1 MLGGAGDKIIIGY
14 DLGNAFS
21 QISYSYLSQDCEV
34 ETLSCVAGEEHYN
47 IPTVLCKR
55 QGTGQWLF
63 GREAL
68 RFAQEYPEEAIL
80 VEGLVGLAVTG
91 GQVLVDGE
99 AYEPVALLTLF
110 MKRSLGLLSL
120 VSAPER
126 IVAMMITCR
135 KLDSLLI
142 EVLNQTVT
150 GLGLGYSRVY
160 YQSYAESF
168 YGYML
173 YQSRDLWAEQT
184 VLFDY
189 REDGIYSMRM
199 ECNRRTTPVVAY
211 VHQWIYPFQGESCLP
226 DTAGLE
232 ESRVARLDRE
242 LLEVVR
248 QECGKGKVS
257 SAYLIGEGFAGEWMS
272 QTLQYLCRG
281 RRVFQ
286 GVNLYSKGAVY
297 CLLDKHFG
305 SKAGKEHVF
314 LGGDKLKYNIG
325 MQVLRQGRE
334 SYYALLDAGE
344 NWYESEYTCEFY
356 VGQASCISLVIT
368 PLISGGVTRAP
379 LSLGELPREQETEE
393 EAFSCG
399 FSRIRMRLY
408 LEGEKQLCV
417 EMEDMGFGEIRP
429 ATQLTWRQRVTCG
442 DSRLEEAGGGGR
454 SGAAAM
460 VCVGDYAREPYVIP
474 KLGVRVYCMEE
485 LCYCLKENAFLLDG
499 SVMNEELL
507 AFIKKDCGLPELSQA
522 LHPLVRQQGALS
534 DFVCRILIGVGLYDP
549 ETVSRVEE
557 TLKAGS
563 GLSDYEKHKLQT
575 DHLAEQKRYEEALK
589 SYDRLLERIRENQE
603 MEVPAL
609 QALTA
614 DILHNKGVIHA
625 RQMLYGQAAECFFQ
639 AWKTGGGQQDYF
651 ADYLAAGRM
660 QLPERD
666 YVALAAEYPEQYQAS
681 LELER
686 MLEATEQAWRETP
699 EYKRL
704 ARLRAV
710 RVGGEAVY
718 CEEADR
724 ILQTLKNDYRRRT
737 GARKRG
743 SIENI

>member
-1 MLGGAGDKIIIGY
+1 
-14 DLGNAFS
+14 
-21 QISYSYLSQDCEV
+21 
-34 ETLSCVAGEEHYN
+34 
-47 IPTVLCKR
+47 
-55 QGTGQWLF
+55 
-63 GREAL
+63 
-68 RFAQEYPEEAIL
+68 
-80 VEGLVGLAVTG
+80 
-91 GQVLVDGE
+91 
-99 AYEPVALLTLF
+99 
-110 MKRSLGLLSL
+110 
-120 VSAPER
+120 
-126 IVAMMITCR
+126 
-135 KLDSLLI
+135 
-142 EVLNQTVT
+142 
-150 GLGLGYSRVY
+150 
-160 YQSYAESF
+160 
-168 YGYML
+168 
-173 YQSRDLWAEQT
+173 
-184 VLFDY
+184 
-189 REDGIYSMRM
+189 
-199 ECNRRTTPVVAY
+199 
-211 VHQWIYPFQGESCLP
+211 
-226 DTAGLE
+226 
-232 ESRVARLDRE
+232 
-242 LLEVVR
+242 
-248 QECGKGKVS
+248 
-257 SAYLIGEGFAGEWMS
+257 
-272 QTLQYLCRG
+272 
-281 RRVFQ
+281 
-286 GVNLYSKGAVY
+286 
-297 CLLDKHFG
+297 
-305 SKAGKEHVF
+305 
-314 LGGDKLKYNIG
+314 
-325 MQVLRQGRE
+325 
-334 SYYALLDAGE
+334 
-344 NWYESEYTCEFY
+344 
-356 VGQASCISLVIT
+356 
-368 PLISGGVTRAP
+368 
-379 LSLGELPREQETEE
+379 
-393 EAFSCG
+393 
-399 FSRIRMRLY
+399 
-408 LEGEKQLCV
+408 
-417 EMEDMGFGEIRP
+417 
-429 ATQLTWRQRVTCG
+429 
-442 DSRLEEAGGGGR
+442 
-454 SGAAAM
+454 M

-651 ADYLAAGRM
+651 ADYLAARRM

-724 ILQTLKNDYRRRT
+724 ILQILKNDYRRRT